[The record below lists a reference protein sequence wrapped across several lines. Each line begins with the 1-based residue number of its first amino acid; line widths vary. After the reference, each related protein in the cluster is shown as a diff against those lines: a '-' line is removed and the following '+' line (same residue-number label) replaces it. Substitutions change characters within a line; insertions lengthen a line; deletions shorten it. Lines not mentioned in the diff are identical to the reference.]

1 MAPTRGLR
9 RVIVAIAVT
18 IIASHFFVRQPSES
32 SESKPKPAP
41 VRTPTVRA
49 QPVQNTTQPKRRKVA
64 VFYNVYARPRPH
76 NRTCTSS
83 TTWHKAGEP
92 DKNCAW
98 IGSSHNKQVTAR
110 RCRTASRI
118 AAEVC
123 GCECA
128 NVTTDLAV
136 GIVDEQLKRLRNRP
150 LWSFIS
156 RIHVATIGSQA
167 AVTAVMER
175 CAKLG
180 RKCVHIGH
188 ARTGDETRSLTP
200 LHEYCAA
207 HPKAAVAYLHN
218 KGSFSDRPA
227 NAHLRRVLLRGLS
240 SKPCADAIASGS
252 DCDVCSMRFS
262 PVPHQHVSGNMW
274 LARGAVRKSS
284 PTAR

>member
-1 MAPTRGLR
+1 MAPTSGFR
-9 RVIVAIAVT
+9 RALIAVAAT
-18 IIASHFFVRQPSES
+18 ITAARFGFRQRSA
-32 SESKPKPAP
+32 PKPAP

-49 QPVQNTTQPKRRKVA
+49 PPAQNSTDAPPLKRKKVA

-83 TTWHKAGEP
+83 KTWHKAGEP

-110 RCRTASRI
+110 RCRTASRV

-156 RIHVATIGSQA
+156 RIHVATIGSRA
-167 AVTAVMER
+167 AVTAVM
-175 CAKLG
+175 
-180 RKCVHIGH
+180 
-188 ARTGDETRSLTP
+188 T
-200 LHEYCAA
+200 
-207 HPKAAVAYLHN
+207 
-218 KGSFSDRPA
+218 
-227 NAHLRRVLLRGLS
+227 
-240 SKPCADAIASGS
+240 
-252 DCDVCSMRFS
+252 
-262 PVPHQHVSGNMW
+262 
-274 LARGAVRKSS
+274 
-284 PTAR
+284 

>member
-1 MAPTRGLR
+1 MAPTRGFR
-9 RVIVAIAVT
+9 RAVVAVAAT
-18 IIASHFFVRQPSES
+18 IIAARFSVFQRSQTA
-32 SESKPKPAP
+32 PKPVP
-41 VRTPTVRA
+41 VRTVTGVTAVTPLVTPTVRA
-49 QPVQNTTQPKRRKVA
+49 PPIQNTTQLKRRKVA

-83 TTWHKAGEP
+83 KTWHKDEEP

-167 AVTAVMER
+167 
-175 CAKLG
+175 
-180 RKCVHIGH
+180 
-188 ARTGDETRSLTP
+188 TRPRPSTSSTRAP
-200 LHEYCAA
+200 
-207 HPKAAVAYLHN
+207 
-218 KGSFSDRPA
+218 STSSRPA
-227 NAHLRRVLLRGLS
+227 S
-240 SKPCADAIASGS
+240 AS
-252 DCDVCSMRFS
+252 R
-262 PVPHQHVSGNMW
+262 
-274 LARGAVRKSS
+274 A
-284 PTAR
+284 

>member
-1 MAPTRGLR
+1 MAPTRGYR
-9 RVIVAIAVT
+9 RAIVAVAAT
-18 IIASHFFVRQPSES
+18 ITAARFSFRQRSAE
-32 SESKPKPAP
+32 PKPAP

-49 QPVQNTTQPKRRKVA
+49 QPRQNTTDAPLLKRKKVA
-64 VFYNVYARPRPH
+64 VFYNVYAPPRPH

-83 TTWHKAGEP
+83 KTWHKDGEP

-110 RCRTASRI
+110 RCRTASRV

-180 RKCVHIGH
+180 RKCVHLGH
-188 ARTGDETRSLTP
+188 ARAGEAPYYYAATP
-200 LHEYCAA
+200 PNLH
-207 HPKAAVAYLHN
+207 PPSSPFGVV
-218 KGSFSDRPA
+218 
-227 NAHLRRVLLRGLS
+227 RR
-240 SKPCADAIASGS
+240 
-252 DCDVCSMRFS
+252 
-262 PVPHQHVSGNMW
+262 
-274 LARGAVRKSS
+274 ARGSAAS
-284 PTAR
+284 